1 LFYQRLICAPAWT
14 SRKAGLYAETL
25 QPIKLATRQYNNTF
39 LYKTQMKNAKPDGGD
54 ARDSNGGV
62 VIKSSKTVHRRVA
75 LKRKVFATT
84 SSQQQQKR
92 NYDVSISVQPPPR
105 TAAGNQQQQGQECFQ
120 SEVTLNQRN
129 THSSSSRSLGQQEQ
143 LPPRDVSLNV
153 KPETNLNPP
162 PKVVQIQS
170 IPQSSNVMITTTT
183 SSSSTQPLTY
193 GITRKSE
200 PLMTQPPAV
209 FATTSSQQQQ
219 QQQQD
224 PHHLIISREM
234 KLNDVEMNNVVGDV
248 EMSDNCH
255 LNTVDHV
262 EVVMNTD
269 EAHHH
274 HHHHATEGNPLN
286 DLCNAIDILT
296 ERSTDQQQQQGK
308 DHEMS

>member
-1 LFYQRLICAPAWT
+1 MFYQRLICPPAWR

-25 QPIKLATRQYNNTF
+25 QPIKLATRQNNTF

-84 SSQQQQKR
+84 SSQQ
-92 NYDVSISVQPPPR
+92 
-105 TAAGNQQQQGQECFQ
+105 QQQQGQECFQ

-219 QQQQD
+219 QQD
-224 PHHLIISREM
+224 PHHLIISREVFAFESFTIFL
-234 KLNDVEMNNVVGDV
+234 LN
-248 EMSDNCH
+248 S
-255 LNTVDHV
+255 
-262 EVVMNTD
+262 
-269 EAHHH
+269 
-274 HHHHATEGNPLN
+274 
-286 DLCNAIDILT
+286 
-296 ERSTDQQQQQGK
+296 
-308 DHEMS
+308 